1 MKTGPHQL
9 SLKWDFAFEDLYR
22 REGLERLDAIFS
34 EHLQST
40 DAALHAR
47 WIEGREHS
55 LERKQNADLIVDL
68 APHVEDFVIELFG
81 IEAEARELQ
90 SRHAAFEPML
100 ALKRKFV
107 QKKAISGVTKE
118 QAMAL
123 DGAALAAE

>member
-47 WIEGREHS
+47 FGAFLSAVKPGHASPTQPPGEVR
-55 LERKQNADLIVDL
+55 
-68 APHVEDFVIELFG
+68 APHVEW
-81 IEAEARELQ
+81 AR
-90 SRHAAFEPML
+90 
-100 ALKRKFV
+100 
-107 QKKAISGVTKE
+107 
-118 QAMAL
+118 
-123 DGAALAAE
+123 